1 MKKSGRPVFELLSE
15 TLDLSHAFGSTTRMI
30 SNEGNL
36 KTADFNKLDENETE
50 TSIAT
55 ALESVVNSGG
65 IPSAGIVLFSDGI
78 DNSSSQNSDTILRDL
93 ASRNIP
99 VFTIPI
105 GLPDPDD
112 VSLRNLIMQEVA
124 YSGDKVP
131 VQHKYNPKAMKSVTP
146 VYPCSSTI
154 VVFPPE

>member
-1 MKKSGRPVFELLSE
+1 M
-15 TLDLSHAFGSTTRMI
+15 
-30 SNEGNL
+30 
-36 KTADFNKLDENETE
+36 
-50 TSIAT
+50 
-55 ALESVVNSGG
+55 VNSGG

-112 VSLRNLIMQEVA
+112 VSLRNLVMQEVA

-131 VQHKYNPKAMKSVTP
+131 VQIQIQSKGYEKRNSRLSVLLNDRRVSTRVIKLNGGIQFEEIILMLMSMRKVLP
-146 VYPCSSTI
+146 ASRPSSNLLITRYRPRTTDLQE
-154 VVFPPE
+154 VSES